1 MDPASTSEPVFP
13 GPLPVEE
20 ARARATALV
29 ADTLAELMRFWNFKP
44 SMGRIW
50 AVLYLS
56 REPLDAEQIER
67 ATDLSAGMVSTTLQE
82 LQAWGVVRK
91 VENNAGRVAT
101 LDKGG
106 SGKRRTYE
114 AETDILAMV
123 ARVFRERELAL
134 VDRSIAQ
141 LEEALRLLEGEGKGT
156 DAPALL
162 HSRFLV
168 TRVGKLLDLAR
179 TGRGI
184 VQQLAGAGRVDLSS
198 LRDALAERVRG
209 RVGGVVGRVAGRL
222 G

>member
-1 MDPASTSEPVFP
+1 M
-13 GPLPVEE
+13 
-20 ARARATALV
+20 LV

-50 AVLYLS
+50 VVLYLS
-56 REPLDAEQIER
+56 REPLDAEQIEG
-67 ATDLSAGMVSTTLQE
+67 ASDLSAGMVSTTLQE
-82 LQAWGVVRK
+82 LIAWGVVRK
-91 VENNAGRVAT
+91 VESA
-101 LDKGG
+101 
-106 SGKRRTYE
+106 GKRRMYE

-156 DAPALL
+156 DAQALL

-168 TRVGKLLDLAR
+168 TRVTKLLELSR

-184 VQQLAGAGRVDLSS
+184 VQQLAGAGRVDLSA

-209 RVGGVVGRVAGRL
+209 RVGGMVGRVAGRL
-222 G
+222 V

>member
-1 MDPASTSEPVFP
+1 MNPASPSEPVSP
-13 GPLPVEE
+13 VPLSVEE
-20 ARARATALV
+20 ARAHATTLV

-50 AVLYLS
+50 VVLYLS
-56 REPLDAEQIER
+56 REPLDAEQIEG
-67 ATDLSAGMVSTTLQE
+67 ASDLSAGMVSTTLQE
-82 LQAWGVVRK
+82 LIAWGVVRK
-91 VENNAGRVAT
+91 VESA
-101 LDKGG
+101 
-106 SGKRRTYE
+106 GKRRMYE

-141 LEEALRLLEGEGKGT
+141 LEEALRLLEGEGKGS
-156 DAPALL
+156 DAQALL

-168 TRVGKLLDLAR
+168 TRVTKLLELSR

-184 VQQLAGAGRVDLSS
+184 VQQLAGAGRVDLSA

-209 RVGGVVGRVAGRL
+209 RVGGMVGRVAGRL
-222 G
+222 A

>member
-1 MDPASTSEPVFP
+1 MNPASPSEPVSSD
-13 GPLPVEE
+13 PLSVEE

-50 AVLYLS
+50 VVLYLS
-56 REPLDAEQIER
+56 REPLDAEQIEG
-67 ATDLSAGMVSTTLQE
+67 ASDLSAGMVSTTLQE
-82 LQAWGVVRK
+82 LIAWGVVRK
-91 VENNAGRVAT
+91 VESA
-101 LDKGG
+101 
-106 SGKRRTYE
+106 GKRRMYE

-156 DAPALL
+156 DAQALL

-168 TRVGKLLDLAR
+168 TRVTKLLELSR

-184 VQQLAGAGRVDLSS
+184 VQQLAGAGRVDLSA

-209 RVGGVVGRVAGRL
+209 RVGGMVGRVAGRL
-222 G
+222 V

>member
-1 MDPASTSEPVFP
+1 MEAASAPEPVP
-13 GPLPVEE
+13 AEPVSVDE
-20 ARARATALV
+20 ARARAQALV

-91 VENNAGRVAT
+91 VENNAARVAT
-101 LDKGG
+101 LDKAGA
-106 SGKRRTYE
+106 GKRRTYE
-114 AETDILAMV
+114 AETDILSMV

-156 DAPALL
+156 DAQGVL

-168 TRVGKLLDLAR
+168 TRVSRLLDLAR

-184 VQQLAGAGRVDLSS
+184 VQQLAGAGRVDLSA

>member
-1 MDPASTSEPVFP
+1 MNPASPSEPVSP
-13 GPLPVEE
+13 VPLSVEE

-50 AVLYLS
+50 VVLYLS
-56 REPLDAEQIER
+56 REPLDAEQIEG
-67 ATDLSAGMVSTTLQE
+67 ASDLSAGMVSTTLQE
-82 LQAWGVVRK
+82 LIAWGVVRK
-91 VENNAGRVAT
+91 VESA
-101 LDKGG
+101 
-106 SGKRRTYE
+106 GKRRMYE

-141 LEEALRLLEGEGKGT
+141 LEEALRLLEGEGKGS
-156 DAPALL
+156 DAQALL

-168 TRVGKLLDLAR
+168 TRVTKLLELSR

-184 VQQLAGAGRVDLSS
+184 VQQLAGAGRVDLSA

-209 RVGGVVGRVAGRL
+209 RVGGMVGRVAGRL
-222 G
+222 V

>member
-1 MDPASTSEPVFP
+1 MNPASPSEPVSSV
-13 GPLPVEE
+13 PLTVEE
-20 ARARATALV
+20 ARAHATTLV

-50 AVLYLS
+50 VVLYLS
-56 REPLDAEQIER
+56 REPLDAEQIEG
-67 ATDLSAGMVSTTLQE
+67 ASDLSAGMVSTTLQE
-82 LQAWGVVRK
+82 LIAWGVVRK
-91 VENNAGRVAT
+91 VESA
-101 LDKGG
+101 
-106 SGKRRTYE
+106 GKRRMYE

-141 LEEALRLLEGEGKGT
+141 LEEALRLLEGEGKGS
-156 DAPALL
+156 DAQALL

-168 TRVGKLLDLAR
+168 TRVTKLLELSR

-184 VQQLAGAGRVDLSS
+184 VQQLAGAGRVDLSA

-209 RVGGVVGRVAGRL
+209 RVGGMVGRVAGRL
-222 G
+222 V